1 MDITARPW
9 TTAGFAFTLVAASAI
24 AAPAIA
30 PVADLPALQTHA
42 VQLVSGDVSWDQV
55 LQTALANGT
64 DIYDHLAPATF
75 ADIQQF
81 AANVPAYL
89 EGTRSFETDLGL
101 AYTAATTPFLPT
113 DPEPYI
119 YSSIAPTQSTLTI
132 ETLLGNIP
140 IDLASKADL
149 LQDLTDGIPYSIGL
163 CPLCLSGNIDVLSLL
178 LGSDVASEVKP
189 YIDFAGSPL
198 SGILW
203 GSFGTTVG
211 PLVQLNDDITAI
223 TAALSGASPDYTTAF
238 NDLLDMPANVTNA
251 FLNGYGDVNL
261 DTFLTDFGI
270 SAPSGVDVSAIQLDL
285 GGLLSPAGSLIDGIG
300 FSDSLGDCSVL
311 CVSLDVPSTLVGPIA
326 SLFLQDQA
334 IAESIGWDGVGQPL
348 AALFNDMAGMF
359 N

>member
-24 AAPAIA
+24 IA
-30 PVADLPALQTHA
+30 PVAELPASQTRA

-64 DIYDHLAPATF
+64 DIYDHLSPATF

-89 EGTRSFETDLGL
+89 DGSRNFDADLMT
-101 AYTAATTPFLPT
+101 AYNAATNPFVPT

-119 YSSIAPTQSTLTI
+119 YTSLDPTPSTINITV
-132 ETLLGNIP
+132 LG
-140 IDLASKADL
+140 ADL
-149 LQDLTDGIPYSIGL
+149 GGVPLPGKDGLLDILTNGLSYSFGF
-163 CPLCLSGNIDVLSLL
+163 CPVCTHGSIDVLPLL
-178 LGSDVASEVKP
+178 VGADQAAQIEP
-189 YIDFAGSPL
+189 YLSFSGSPL

-203 GSFGTTVG
+203 GSVGTTLS
-211 PLVQLNDDITAI
+211 PILQFNDDITSI
-223 TAALSGASPDYTTAF
+223 TAALSGATPDYTSAF
-238 NDLLDMPANVTNA
+238 NDLADLPANVTNA
-251 FLNGYGDVNL
+251 FLNGYGDINL
-261 DTFLTDFGI
+261 DALLADFGI
-270 SAPSGVDVSAIQLDL
+270 APLDTDATLTADL

-300 FSDSLGDCSVL
+300 ISDSVGACGVV
-311 CVSLDVPSTLVGPIA
+311 CATFDVPATAVGPIA

-348 AALFNDMAGMF
+348 AHLFTELTTMF

>member
-24 AAPAIA
+24 VA
-30 PVADLPALQTHA
+30 PVADLPALQTRA

-64 DIYDHLAPATF
+64 DIYDHLSPATF

-89 EGTRSFETDLGL
+89 DGSRSFETDLTT
-101 AYTAATTPFLPT
+101 AYNAAINPFVPT

-119 YSSIAPTQSTLTI
+119 YTSVDPTQSEIGISALGIQLFDIPLPGKDGLIEILTNG
-132 ETLLGNIP
+132 LNVDLGITTVNIP
-140 IDLASKADL
+140 VLPLLVGDDLAS
-149 LQDLTDGIPYSIGL
+149 QI
-163 CPLCLSGNIDVLSLL
+163 
-178 LGSDVASEVKP
+178 EP
-189 YIDFAGSPL
+189 YINFAGSPL

-203 GSFGTTVG
+203 GGLGTTLS
-211 PLVQLNDDITAI
+211 PILQLDDDVTAI
-223 TAALSGASPDYTTAF
+223 TAELSGATPDYTAAF
-238 NDLLDMPANVTNA
+238 NDLADMPANLTNA
-251 FLNGYGDVNL
+251 FLNGYGDINL
-261 DTFLTDFGI
+261 DTLLADFGA
-270 SAPSGVDVSAIQLDL
+270 SSPTTDASLFLDL
-285 GGLLSPAGSLIDGIG
+285 GGLLSPAGSLINGIG
-300 FSDSLGDCSVL
+300 FTDQLGDCSIA
-311 CVSLDVPSTLVGPIA
+311 CATLDVPATAVGPIA

>member
-1 MDITARPW
+1 MNITARPW
-9 TTAGFAFTLVAASAI
+9 TAAGFAFTVVVAGAI
-24 AAPAIA
+24 VGPTVA
-30 PVADLPALQTHA
+30 PVADLPASQARA
-42 VQLVSGDVSWDQV
+42 VRLVSGDVSWDQV

-64 DIYDHLAPATF
+64 DIYDHLSPATF

-89 EGTRSFETDLGL
+89 EGSRSFETDLGL

-119 YSSIAPTQSTLTI
+119 YSSIAPTPSSLTI
-132 ETLLGNIP
+132 ETLLGDIP
-140 IDLASKADL
+140 INLPGKDDL
-149 LQDLTDGIPYSIGL
+149 LETLINGLNYSIGI
-163 CPLCLSGNIDVLSLL
+163 CPICLSGNIDVLSLL
-178 LGSDVASEVKP
+178 VGSDTASQIEP
-189 YIDFAGSPL
+189 YLEFSGSPL

-223 TAALSGASPDYTTAF
+223 TSALGGASPDYTTAF
-238 NDLLDMPANVTNA
+238 NELLDMPANVTNA
-251 FLNGYGDVNL
+251 FLNGYGDINL

-270 SAPSGVDVSAIQLDL
+270 NAPSGVDVSAIQLDL

-300 FSDSLGDCSVL
+300 ISDSLGDCSML
-311 CVSLDVPSTLVGPIA
+311 CASLDVPSTLVGPIA

-348 AALFNDMAGMF
+348 AALFSDMAGMF

>member
-9 TTAGFAFTLVAASAI
+9 TTAGFAFTLAAAGAI

-64 DIYDHLAPATF
+64 DIYDHLSPATF

-89 EGTRSFETDLGL
+89 DGTRSFETDLGL

-119 YSSIAPTQSTLTI
+119 YSSIAPTPSSLTI
-132 ETLLGNIP
+132 ETLLGDIP
-140 IDLASKADL
+140 INLPGKDEL
-149 LQDLTDGIPYSIGL
+149 LDTLTNGLPYSIGF
-163 CPLCLSGNIDVLSLL
+163 CPICLSGNIDILSLL
-178 LGSDVASEVKP
+178 LGSDTAAQIDP
-189 YIDFAGSPL
+189 YLEFSGSPL

-211 PLVQLNDDITAI
+211 PLRATQRRHHHHHGCAQRCE
-223 TAALSGASPDYTTAF
+223 P
-238 NDLLDMPANVTNA
+238 
-251 FLNGYGDVNL
+251 
-261 DTFLTDFGI
+261 
-270 SAPSGVDVSAIQLDL
+270 
-285 GGLLSPAGSLIDGIG
+285 
-300 FSDSLGDCSVL
+300 
-311 CVSLDVPSTLVGPIA
+311 
-326 SLFLQDQA
+326 
-334 IAESIGWDGVGQPL
+334 
-348 AALFNDMAGMF
+348 
-359 N
+359 